1 MVKPERRT
9 RGDVLAAAA
18 IAAVVAIAAALIW
31 WTSDTRATISR
42 AAATPAPTLPSAK
55 AVPSSLRQLWTA
67 PSPKTTTPLV
77 VAGNV
82 VTGDGREVEGRD
94 PATGNTRWTYAR
106 DLELCGVTYVYD
118 YAVAVYPDVRGC
130 GQVSTIDAKT
140 GERGPSRTAY
150 ADPEVRLSSDG
161 TTVLSA
167 GDSRLEQWRSDMV
180 RMLSYGS
187 LDARIKP
194 GTPASPICRLVSAEA
209 SSTAVSVLEACPKQ
223 DDLRL
228 TLLRPADEEDTPD
241 QKYVPQPGVVDDSGA
256 RVIAVSDTTTAVY
269 VPAPKPTVNIVDET
283 GATVASTLL
292 PRPPSPA
299 ATMSRAGDL
308 ITWWTGDSVMVFS
321 ANGLRY
327 RYTVSAAGSNI
338 PLGPATMM
346 AGRLLVPVTDGYDAF
361 DPASGNGVEHIPVLG
376 APPTR
381 SVGGLPAS
389 SAAVVPAVAGSTILE
404 QRGDELVALG

>member
-1 MVKPERRT
+1 MRGRRSAEP
-9 RGDVLAAAA
+9 VPALKAAR
-18 IAAVVAIAAALIW
+18 
-31 WTSDTRATISR
+31 D
-42 AAATPAPTLPSAK
+42 
-55 AVPSSLRQLWTA
+55 VPSTLRELWNV
-67 PSPKTTTPLV
+67 PSPKTSRPV
-77 VAGNV
+77 VAAGSV
-82 VTGDGREVEGRD
+82 VTGDGRQVDGHD
-94 PATGNTRWTYAR
+94 PVTGAVLWTYAR
-106 DLELCGVTYVYD
+106 DTELCGVTYVYQD
-118 YAVAVYPDVRGC
+118 AVAVYPDDRGC
-130 GQVSTIDAKT
+130 GQASTIDGRT
-140 GERGPSRTAY
+140 GRRNATRTAY

-161 TTVLSA
+161 TTVLSY

-228 TLLRPADEEDTPD
+228 TLLRPADEEDTPN

-256 RVIAVSDTTTAVY
+256 RVVAVSDTTTAVY

-292 PRPPSPA
+292 PRPPSPG

-338 PLGPATMM
+338 P
-346 AGRLLVPVTDGYDAF
+346 
-361 DPASGNGVEHIPVLG
+361 
-376 APPTR
+376 
-381 SVGGLPAS
+381 
-389 SAAVVPAVAGSTILE
+389 
-404 QRGDELVALG
+404 